1 VSRRDR
7 NGVVRPGAGHPRLVT
22 TNDGYAVAGTAAA
35 NGLPTTYPLATDTTV
50 LGGAIGQDV
59 HLAGLPAAY
68 GAIVRHRGDE
78 YVYVQLDP
86 SHVVQLNGTTVTTAA
101 LHHGDRLTLGQHELV
116 FQRDEFADHGRFDGG
131 RQGGEFSGDRLDR
144 Y

>member
-7 NGVVRPGAGHPRLVT
+7 DQVIKPGAGHPRLVT
-22 TNDGYAVAGTAAA
+22 TSAGYASAGTAAA
-35 NGLPTTYPLATDTTV
+35 NGAPTSYPLETDTTI

-59 HLAGLPAAY
+59 HLAGLPEAY
-68 GAIVRHRGDE
+68 EAIVRRHGDE
-78 YVYVQLDP
+78 YIYVQLDP
-86 SHVVQLNGTTVTTAA
+86 SHVAQLNGTTVTAAA
-101 LHHGDRLTLGQHELV
+101 LHHGDRLTLRQHELV

>member
-1 VSRRDR
+1 MSRRDR
-7 NGVVRPGAGHPRLVT
+7 DQVIKPGAGHPRLVAT
-22 TNDGYAVAGTAAA
+22 SAGYACAGTATA
-35 NGLPTTYPLATDTTV
+35 NGAPISYPLGTDTTI

-68 GAIVRHRGDE
+68 GAIVRRRGDE

-86 SHVVQLNGTTVTTAA
+86 SHVAQVNGTPVTAAA
-101 LHHGDRLTLGQHELV
+101 LHHGDRLTLRQHALV